1 MSFSLGLKDAVKF
14 SVEIEILEY
23 VISAVGFSNTTNS
36 ETIENCEFRNSSEKF
51 RKV

>member
-36 ETIENCEFRNSSEKF
+36 ETILRIVSSETVQKS
-51 RKV
+51 